1 MAARIFVSILKI
13 SPKFK
18 KALWKRIYQFLAH
31 KYQTEDW
38 TFMNYGF
45 QSLNESERI
54 ELKKED
60 ETNRF
65 FIQLYHF
72 VASKVDL
79 KNKRVLEVGSG
90 RGGGADYVERYFQP
104 SKMFGLDYSRNAIEF
119 CNKVFKNSKV
129 EYKLGD
135 AENIPF
141 ENESLD
147 VVINVESSHC
157 YGNVPA
163 FFAEVKRVLKP
174 GGYFSFADFRDKE
187 PFENLKEELANSGLE
202 IVESTNISK
211 EVLQALDDFNEEKMK
226 RFGKMFGSWLKKPLS
241 EFAGVKGS
249 TMYDD
254 LSSGYTIY
262 YHYLLRK
269 TNTD

>member
-13 SPKFK
+13 SPRFK
-18 KALWKRIYQFLAH
+18 KAVWKRVYQFLAS

-45 QSLNESERI
+45 QSLNEFKSI

-60 ETNRF
+60 ECNRF

-72 VASKVDL
+72 VVSALDL
-79 KNKRVLEVGSG
+79 KNKTVLEVGSG
-90 RGGGADYVERYFQP
+90 RGGGADYINRYFQP
-104 SKMFGLDYSRNAIEF
+104 SKMYGVDYSRNALDF
-119 CNKVFKNSKV
+119 CNKVFKDSKV
-129 EYKLGD
+129 DYKFGD
-135 AENIPF
+135 AEKLPF

-157 YGNVPA
+157 YANVPA
-163 FFAEVKRVLKP
+163 FFAEVNRVLKS

-187 PFENLKEELANSGLE
+187 PFDNLKKELINSGLE
-202 IVESTNISK
+202 LVESTNISL
-211 EVLQALDDFNEEKMK
+211 EVLKALDDFNEVKMK
-226 RFGKMFGSWLKKPLS
+226 RFSKIFGSWLKKPLS
-241 EFAGVKGS
+241 EFAGIKGS
-249 TMYDD
+249 TMYED

-262 YHYLLRK
+262 YHYLLK
-269 TNTD
+269 KININ

>member
-1 MAARIFVSILKI
+1 MPARVFISILNI
-13 SPKFK
+13 SPRFK
-18 KALWKRIYQFLAH
+18 KAVWKRVYQFLAA
-31 KYQTEDW
+31 KYKTEDW

-45 QSLNESERI
+45 QSLNESKKI

-60 ETNRF
+60 EINRF

-72 VASKVDL
+72 VASKVEL

-104 SKMFGLDYSRNAIEF
+104 SKMFGVDYSRNAIEF
-119 CNKVFKNSKV
+119 CNRVFKDSRV
-129 EYKLGD
+129 DYKLGD
-135 AENIPF
+135 AENLPF
-141 ENESLD
+141 ENDSLD

-157 YGNVPA
+157 YADVSA
-163 FFAEVKRVLKP
+163 FFAEVYRVLKS

-187 PFENLKEELANSGLE
+187 PFEDLKKDLSNSGLE
-202 IVESTNISK
+202 IVKSTNISK
-211 EVLQALDDFNEEKMK
+211 EVLRALDDFNEEKMK

-241 EFAGVKGS
+241 EFAGMKGS
-249 TMYDD
+249 TMYED
-254 LSSGYTIY
+254 LSSGHTVY

-269 TNTD
+269 N

>member
-18 KALWKRIYQFLAH
+18 KVVWKIIYQFLAA

-45 QSLNESERI
+45 QYLNESKKI
-54 ELKKED
+54 ELKEED
-60 ETNRF
+60 EYNRF

-72 VASKVDL
+72 VVSTIEL

-90 RGGGADYVERYFQP
+90 RGGGADYIERYFQP
-104 SKMFGLDYSRNAIEF
+104 LEMFGVDYSRNAIDF
-119 CNKVFKNSKV
+119 CNKVFKDSKV
-129 EYKLGD
+129 DYKLGD
-135 AENIPF
+135 AENLPF
-141 ENESLD
+141 ENGSLD

-157 YGNVPA
+157 YANATA
-163 FFAEVKRVLKP
+163 FFADVNRVLKS

-187 PFENLKEELANSGLE
+187 PFENLKKELANSGFD
-202 IVESTNISK
+202 IVKSTNISL
-211 EVLQALDDFNEEKMK
+211 EVLRALDDFNEEKME
-226 RFGKMFGSWLKKPLS
+226 RFGKMFGGWLKKPLS

-249 TMYDD
+249 VMYKD
-254 LSSGYTIY
+254 LSSGYTVY
-262 YHYLLRK
+262 YHYILRK
-269 TNTD
+269 K

>member
-18 KALWKRIYQFLAH
+18 KAVWKRVYQFLAA
-31 KYQTEDW
+31 KYKTEDW

-45 QSLNESERI
+45 QSLNESKKI

-60 ETNRF
+60 EINRF

-72 VASKVDL
+72 VAYKVEL
-79 KNKRVLEVGSG
+79 KNKMVLEVGSG

-104 SKMFGLDYSRNAIEF
+104 SKMFGVDYSRNAIEF
-119 CNKVFKNSKV
+119 CNRVFKDSRV
-129 EYKLGD
+129 DYKLGD
-135 AENIPF
+135 AENLPF
-141 ENESLD
+141 ENDSLD
-147 VVINVESSHC
+147 IVINVESSHC
-157 YGNVPA
+157 YADVSA
-163 FFAEVKRVLKP
+163 FFAEVYRVLKS

-187 PFENLKEELANSGLE
+187 PFEDLKKDLSNSGLE
-202 IVESTNISK
+202 IVKSTNISK
-211 EVLQALDDFNEEKMK
+211 EVLRALDDFNEEKMK

-241 EFAGVKGS
+241 EFAGMKGS
-249 TMYDD
+249 SIYED
-254 LSSGYTIY
+254 LSNGNTVY

-269 TNTD
+269 N

>member
-18 KALWKRIYQFLAH
+18 KAVWKRVYQFLAA

-45 QSLNESERI
+45 QSLDESKKI

-60 ETNRF
+60 EVNRF
-65 FIQLYHF
+65 FIQLYHY
-72 VASKVDL
+72 VASAVEL

-104 SKMFGLDYSRNAIEF
+104 LKMFGVDYSRNAIDF
-119 CNKVFKNSKV
+119 CNKVFKDSKV
-129 EYKLGD
+129 DYKFGD
-135 AENIPF
+135 AENLPF

-157 YGNVPA
+157 YADVPA
-163 FFAEVKRVLKP
+163 FFSEVNRVLKS

-187 PFENLKEELANSGLE
+187 PFENLKKELANSGLE
-202 IVESTNISK
+202 IVKSTNISS
-211 EVLQALDDFNEEKMK
+211 EVLRALDDFNEAKMN
-226 RFGKMFGSWLKKPLS
+226 RFSKMFGSWLKKPLS
-241 EFAGVKGS
+241 EFAGMKGS
-249 TMYDD
+249 SIYED
-254 LSSGYTIY
+254 LSNGNTLY

-269 TNTD
+269 N

>member
-18 KALWKRIYQFLAH
+18 KAVWKKIYQFLAA

-45 QSLNESERI
+45 QSLDESKKI

-65 FIQLYHF
+65 FIQLYQC
-72 VASKVDL
+72 VASATEL

-90 RGGGADYVERYFQP
+90 RGGGADYIERYFQP
-104 SKMFGLDYSRNAIEF
+104 SKMLGVDYSRNAIDF

-129 EYKLGD
+129 DYKLGD
-135 AENIPF
+135 AENLPF

-157 YGNVPA
+157 YANVPA
-163 FFAEVKRVLKP
+163 FFTEVNRVLKS

-187 PFENLKEELANSGLE
+187 PFENLKKELTNSGLE
-202 IVESTNISK
+202 IVKSTNISP
-211 EVLQALDDFNEEKMK
+211 EVLRALDDFNEEKMK
-226 RFGKMFGSWLKKPLS
+226 RFGKMFGSWLKKPLT

-249 TMYDD
+249 TMYED
-254 LSSGYTIY
+254 LSSGYTVY
-262 YHYLLRK
+262 YHFLLRK
-269 TNTD
+269 K

>member
-18 KALWKRIYQFLAH
+18 KAVWKRIYQFLAS

-65 FIQLYHF
+65 FIQLYNY

-79 KNKRVLEVGSG
+79 KNKRILEVGSG
-90 RGGGADYVERYFQP
+90 RGGGADYVNRYFQP
-104 SKMFGLDYSRNAIEF
+104 SKMFGVDYSRNAIEF
-119 CNKVFKNSKV
+119 CNRVFKDSKV

-135 AENIPF
+135 AENLPF

-157 YGNVPA
+157 YANVSA
-163 FFAEVKRVLKP
+163 FFTEVNRVLKS

-187 PFENLKEELANSGLE
+187 PFEDLKKDLANSGLE
-202 IVESTNISK
+202 IVKSTNISK
-211 EVLQALDDFNEEKMK
+211 EVLRALDDFNEEKMK

-241 EFAGVKGS
+241 EFAGMKGS
-249 TMYDD
+249 SIYED
-254 LSSGYTIY
+254 LSNGNTVY

-269 TNTD
+269 N